1 MQLVSPV
8 LIRWIVI
15 YPVDSAI
22 QRLNKQGQINLC
34 PVVSAISFPNTIRWI
49 LIYPVDSAI
58 QRLNKQGQI
67 NLYPEDNA
75 ISFSITYPLDSDLS
89 GG

>member
-8 LIRWIVI
+8 LIRWILI

-22 QRLNKQGQINLC
+22 ERLNKQGQINLC
-34 PVVSAISFPNTIRWI
+34 PV
-49 LIYPVDSAI
+49 
-58 QRLNKQGQI
+58 
-67 NLYPEDNA
+67 DNA

-89 GG
+89 GGERYPTFEQPGPDKSLSSG